1 MQPWASHQRIPARL
15 LPAALAALVA
25 CGCVPRELNQYIG
38 KDPKTV
44 YGPKFLVDQDTMQ
57 FDESRPGVDWGMS
70 LVWQGDHYLL
80 SADQNTTPNRLT
92 QVWQVVAVQDVP
104 LLKAGQ
110 MFAMGSCMDDG
121 APNSRVVAVVDYD
134 LDKQWFDRF
143 ESAWAYDYARNAFL
157 PYPTAH
163 LLCSNPRYGLGLD
176 APPPAATSTLPAI
189 TPPAPVTLA
198 PPASH
203 PF

>member
-1 MQPWASHQRIPARL
+1 MQSRVFLQRIPCRMFL
-15 LPAALAALVA
+15 VALAALLA
-25 CGCVPRELNQYIG
+25 CACVPKEINRYLG
-38 KDPKTV
+38 KDPKQV
-44 YGPKFLVDQDTMQ
+44 YGPKYLVDQDTMQ
-57 FDESRPGVDWGMS
+57 FDESHPGVDWGMS

-80 SADQNTTPNRLT
+80 SADQNTTPKQLT

-110 MFAMGSCMDDG
+110 MFALGNCMDDG

-134 LDKQWFDRF
+134 PDKQWFDRF

-163 LLCSNPRYGLGLD
+163 LLCFNARYGLGLD

-189 TPPAPVTLA
+189 APPAPVTLA